1 MGPCC
6 FGINVTRTG
15 FSWHLGDLSSWIWWI
30 QQPECV
36 FALCV
41 LLFYFIFPSL
51 SVVTAPQINMI
62 YFHSFIYTA
71 RCTFR
76 YPSKQI
82 LFFYVV
88 IFFSS
93 LYLSLYYYFCSCLDF
108 FFRRCMCCWKAQ
120 ALGKDLPGLYTELY
134 SLLCDTG
141 KIISTLRL
149 RFTLSEWE

>member
-1 MGPCC
+1 MYALRRVFLAFGWPVIMDMMNSAARVC
-6 FGINVTRTG
+6 FCTLYSI
-15 FSWHLGDLSSWIWWI
+15 I
-30 QQPECV
+30 
-36 FALCV
+36 
-41 LLFYFIFPSL
+41 LFYFSFI
-51 SVVTAPQINMI
+51 VCCYTVPQINMI